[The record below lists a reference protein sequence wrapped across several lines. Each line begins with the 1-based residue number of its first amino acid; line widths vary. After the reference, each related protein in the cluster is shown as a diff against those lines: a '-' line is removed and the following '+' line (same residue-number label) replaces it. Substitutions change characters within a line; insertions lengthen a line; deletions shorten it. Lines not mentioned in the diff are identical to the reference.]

1 MLPNLKFFNDVAIS
15 NEERIMATS
24 SIPSLHQQADYMTGD
39 DSGYEYGPRDGSRSA
54 IWSLERN
61 RVCVCPSSAE
71 LIKNNHKKHADE
83 FKEGGLESTGL
94 HVEVNN
100 SAFEEHDI
108 FTAGSRPTLIDI
120 IEGTDSQLSFSQQ
133 YDLDC
138 NSSRIDTAPL
148 SLFSLAPSVPQPLVC
163 KDEGCNINSELEEE
177 EERIFHEVLDS
188 IFREIFHNT
197 AIQSKT

>member
-1 MLPNLKFFNDVAIS
+1 MLPNLKYFNDVAIS
-15 NEERIMATS
+15 DEERIMATL

-39 DSGYEYGPRDGSRSA
+39 DSGNEYGPSDSSRSA
-54 IWSLERN
+54 IGSVQRN
-61 RVCVCPSSAE
+61 RVCMQRSSME
-71 LIKNNHKKHADE
+71 LSEKNRQKHADE

-108 FTAGSRPTLIDI
+108 FTAGSRSTLIDI
-120 IEGTDSQLSFSQQ
+120 IEGTDSQLLSSQQ

-138 NSSRIDTAPL
+138 NSSRIDNAPL
-148 SLFSLAPSVPQPLVC
+148 SLFSLVPSVPQPLAC
-163 KDEGCNINSELEEE
+163 KNEGWNISSELEEE